1 MDNTTM
7 ILASTSVTSSI
18 LVIITALLAIIKI
31 RKQSAEIQILNEVL
45 DEWESPHTHVEMWRK
60 VNINGGPVK
69 YVDTVLKDSEV

>member
-7 ILASTSVTSSI
+7 ILASTSVISSI

-31 RKQSAEIQILNEVL
+31 RKQSSEIQVLNEIL
-45 DEWESPHTHVEMWRK
+45 DEWENPHTHVEMWRK

-69 YVDTVLKDSEV
+69 YVDTVLKDSKV